1 LIEGSGLF
9 RPAWPAVCPIRAIR
23 NQLLG
28 ALLGQAHIV
37 KFLAAAVKL
46 KIAICAIL

>member
-9 RPAWPAVCPIRAIR
+9 RPAWPVVSPIRAIR

-28 ALLGQAHIV
+28 APLGQAHIV